1 MGASTAQWSMGG
13 WQGPVATP
21 AVQVRTTVQRV
32 VSAGR
37 GRAWVHLD
45 GLGWRRLRADDAQSL
60 PELVTRCCRARL
72 ERRLVDVQVTG
83 TQLLSLRT

>member
-1 MGASTAQWSMGG
+1 MSASTAQWSMGG

-21 AVQVRTTVQRV
+21 TVRVRTSVQRV

-45 GLGWRRLRADDAQSL
+45 GLGWRRLRAQDADL
-60 PELVTRCCRARL
+60 PDLVARCCRARL
-72 ERRLVDVQVTG
+72 ERRLVDVEVTG
-83 TQLLSLRT
+83 TQLLSLGG